1 MIMRKFAGLRSW
13 MKPHTTVPTLP
24 WTATNTWDLSIK
36 RFSILS
42 IGLILFGIGESFLIV
57 SNIGNSPWTVLSEG
71 VSNQFDISIGVATFI
86 VSIGVLLLWVP
97 LREKPGFGTLLNI
110 LLIAVAIDLGL
121 LLIPEVDIFFVE
133 FLYVLIGIALVG
145 VGSALYITCGL
156 GPGPRDGWMTS
167 LHRRTGITVGR
178 VRLLIEVLVLIS
190 GWLLG
195 GTVGLGTALFALL
208 IGQSVAISFGVVAR
222 ITKQ

>member
-1 MIMRKFAGLRSW
+1 

-24 WTATNTWDLSIK
+24 WTATNTWDLSMK
-36 RFSILS
+36 RFFILS
-42 IGLILFGIGESFLIV
+42 VGLILFGIGESFLIV

-71 VSNQFDISIGVATFI
+71 FSNQFSISIGVATFI
-86 VSIGVLLLWVP
+86 VSIGVLFLWIP

-110 LLIAVAIDLGL
+110 LLIAAAIDLGL

-133 FLYVLIGIALVG
+133 FFYVLIGIALVG
-145 VGSALYITCGL
+145 IGSALYITCGL

-167 LHRRTGITVGR
+167 LHRKTGIPVGR
-178 VRLLIEVLVLIS
+178 VRLTIEVLVLIS

>member
-57 SNIGNSPWTVLSEG
+57 SNIGNYPWTVLSEG

-167 LHRRTGITVGR
+167 LHRRTGIPVGR